1 MKEKYLVSEI
11 AKYFG
16 VTNDTIRYYDKLGII
31 SPSKDKNNNY
41 RYYSRGDIIC
51 FSYVFELKNI
61 ELPLK
66 EINTMLNDSSL
77 EYAASVIEDHER
89 RIEDKIKKLQQL
101 KSVINDYRK
110 CFNNAIE
117 NIDVIK
123 ISENPNII
131 YRQIEEPNGSVIEN
145 MSYFQ
150 NLTMMH
156 VPLFTFCIDK
166 ELFLSEMFYNN
177 IKESRKYYKY
187 ALSLKDEEEL
197 ISKEDF
203 PHKDFNIIKPKK
215 WLTSVVK
222 FYTNKDYSAILKI
235 REYVEQNCIEIDG
248 PVLLRAIS
256 FKNNIYNNY
265 DYYEVYIPI
274 K

>member
-1 MKEKYLVSEI
+1 MKEKYLVNEI

-31 SPSKDKNNNY
+31 SPKKDKNNNY
-41 RYYSRGDIIC
+41 RYYDRGDIIC

-61 ELPLK
+61 NLPLK
-66 EINTMLNDSSL
+66 QINTMLNDSSL
-77 EYAASVIEDHER
+77 EHAAGVIEDHEK
-89 RIEDKIKKLQQL
+89 IIDAKIKELQQL

-117 NIDVIK
+117 NLDIIK

-131 YRQIEEPNGSVIEN
+131 YREIEEPNGSVIEN
-145 MSYFQ
+145 MIYFQ
-150 NLTMMH
+150 KLTMMH
-156 VPLFTFCIDK
+156 VPLFTFLIDR
-166 ELFLSEMFYNN
+166 ELFLSDMFCDNVM
-177 IKESRKYYKY
+177 EARKYYKY
-187 ALSLKDEEEL
+187 ALSLKDEEKL
-197 ISKEDF
+197 IAKEDF
-203 PHKDFNIIKPKK
+203 SYKDFKIIQPRK

-235 REYVEQNCIEIDG
+235 REYIKQNDIEING
-248 PVLLRAIS
+248 PILLRAIS
-256 FKNNIYNNY
+256 FKNNAENNY

>member
-31 SPSKDKNNNY
+31 SPKKNKNNNY
-41 RYYSRGDIIC
+41 RYYDRGDIIC

-66 EINTMLNDSSL
+66 EIKTMLNDSSL
-77 EYAASVIEDHER
+77 EHAASVIEDHEQ
-89 RIEDKIKKLQQL
+89 RIETKIKKLQQI

-117 NIDVIK
+117 NVDVIK

-131 YRQIEEPNGSVIEN
+131 FREIEEPNGSVIEN

-156 VPLFTFCIDK
+156 VPLFTFLIDK

-187 ALSLKDEEEL
+187 ALSLKDEEGL

-203 PHKDFNIIKPKK
+203 PHKDFNIIEPIK

-235 REYVEQNCIEIDG
+235 REYVEQNSIEIDG

-256 FKNNIYNNY
+256 FKNNIENNY

>member
-31 SPSKDKNNNY
+31 SPKKNKNNNY
-41 RYYSRGDIIC
+41 RYYDRGDIIC

-77 EYAASVIEDHER
+77 EHAASVIEDHEQ
-89 RIEDKIKKLQQL
+89 RIEAKIKKLQQI

-117 NIDVIK
+117 NVDAIK

-131 YRQIEEPNGSVIEN
+131 YREIDEPNGSVIEN

-150 NLTMMH
+150 KLTMMH

-166 ELFLSEMFYNN
+166 ELFLSEIFCNN
-177 IKESRKYYKY
+177 LIECRKYYKH
-187 ALSLKDEEEL
+187 ALSLKDEEGL

-203 PHKDFNIIKPKK
+203 PHKDFSIIQPRK

-235 REYVEQNCIEIDG
+235 REYIMQNNIEIDG
-248 PVLLRAIS
+248 YILLRAIS
-256 FKNNIYNNY
+256 FKNNIENNY

>member
-1 MKEKYLVSEI
+1 MKEKYLVNEI

-31 SPSKDKNNNY
+31 SPKKDKNNNY
-41 RYYSRGDIIC
+41 RYYDRGDIIC

-61 ELPLK
+61 DLPLK
-66 EINTMLNDSSL
+66 EVRTLLNDSSL
-77 EYAASVIEDHER
+77 EYAAGVIEDHEQ
-89 RIEDKIKKLQQL
+89 RIDAKIKELQQL
-101 KSVINDYRK
+101 KSVISDYRK
-110 CFNNAIE
+110 CFYNAIE
-117 NIDVIK
+117 NVDVLK
-123 ISENPNII
+123 ISDNPNII
-131 YRQIEEPNGSVIEN
+131 YREIEEPNGSVIEN
-145 MSYFQ
+145 MTYFQ

-156 VPLFTFCIDK
+156 VPLFTFCINK

-177 IKESRKYYKY
+177 VMECRKHFKY

-203 PHKDFNIIKPKK
+203 SHEDFKIIQPRK
-215 WLTSVVK
+215 WLTSVIK
-222 FYTNKDYSAILKI
+222 FYTNKDYSSILNI
-235 REYVEQNCIEIDG
+235 REYIKQNNIEIDG
-248 PVLLRAIS
+248 PILLRAIS
-256 FKNNIYNNY
+256 FKNNAENNY